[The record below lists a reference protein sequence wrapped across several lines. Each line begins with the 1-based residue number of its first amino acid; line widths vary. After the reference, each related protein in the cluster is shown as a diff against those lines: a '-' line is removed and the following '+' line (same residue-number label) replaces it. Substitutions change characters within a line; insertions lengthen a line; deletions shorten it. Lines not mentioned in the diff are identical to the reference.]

1 MDSQLEEIKSR
12 LDIVQVI
19 GEYVKLSK
27 AGSNYKGLCP
37 FHNEKTP
44 SFIVSPNRQI
54 FHCFGC
60 GAGGDAFGFLMKM
73 EHLEFPEALK
83 ILAAKAGVELKP
95 RDAKLQSEQ
104 NTLLE
109 INEEADKFFV
119 SNLEK
124 DEEALKY
131 LLDRGLT
138 KETIA
143 QFGIGFA
150 LDDWQSLSKHL
161 SQKGYKAGNILGTGL
176 ALLASDQSN
185 SSKIYDRFRG
195 RIMFPLKDAFG
206 RIVGFTGRIFDK
218 RPLRTVKDPKAV
230 GKYVNTPQTLVYDKS
245 KILYGLDVTKNDLRS
260 RNQIVIVEGQM
271 DMLMGWQNGLKNIV
285 ASSGT
290 ALTAYQLVI
299 LKKYSEN
306 LILGFDMDEAGQNAD
321 ERSIALAL
329 QKGFKVSILELP
341 EGKDM
346 ADFSREHKDGAAAL
360 PQTAIPVMQFFFNL
374 SKNKGDVSNL
384 DGKKAVV
391 SYFLPKIKYL
401 PDLIDKSYWLSQLA
415 SFTGIDFS
423 VLEDELLKVKEEFVT
438 RADRPNEEAEV
449 YSLGSNKL
457 IDRREILSKRTLAL
471 LLKSDYHGEDL
482 VKILEKYHL
491 FFDAAEQTLI
501 DQIVLAPELQIA
513 SHQELVSKELDTN
526 LVSQLDE
533 LELYGENEC
542 SILTITKCDLG
553 AEIETSLNELKQL
566 HFKNEISRVNNQIA
580 ELEKSQTNS
589 QEQIEKIS
597 QLLNQLKS
605 LASEEQ
611 ESWPLN

>member
-1 MDSQLEEIKSR
+1 MDSQLEEIKNK
-12 LDIVQVI
+12 LDIVQII

-27 AGSNYKGLCP
+27 AGANYKGLCP
-37 FHNEKTP
+37 FHSEKTP
-44 SFIVSPNRQI
+44 SFIVSPTRQI

-60 GAGGDAFGFLMKM
+60 GAGGDIFGFLMKM

-83 ILAAKAGVELKP
+83 ILANKAGVELKP

-109 INEEADKFFV
+109 INEAANKFFV

-124 DEEALKY
+124 DEEVLNY

-138 KETIA
+138 QETINR
-143 QFGIGFA
+143 FGIGFA
-150 LDDWQSLSKHL
+150 LDDWQALSKYL

-176 ALLASDQSN
+176 ALLASDSN
-185 SSKIYDRFRG
+185 DSGKIYDRFRG
-195 RIMFPLKDAFG
+195 RIMFPLRDSFG
-206 RIVGFTGRIFDK
+206 RTVGFTGRIFDK
-218 RPLRTVKDPKAV
+218 RPLKTVKDPKAV

-245 KILYGLDVTKNDLRS
+245 KILYGLDVTKNDLRA

-290 ALTAYQLVI
+290 ALTAYQLAI

-346 ADFSREHKDGAAAL
+346 ADFSREHKEAAATL

-374 SKNKGDVSNL
+374 AQHKGDVNSL
-384 DGKKAVV
+384 DGKKAVA

-423 VLEDELLKVKEEFVT
+423 VLEDELLKIKPEFIP
-438 RADRPNEEAEV
+438 RADKADSEAEE
-449 YSLGSNKL
+449 YNLSSNQL

-471 LLKSDYHGEDL
+471 LLKSDYHGKDL
-482 VKILEKYHL
+482 IGVLEKYHL
-491 FFDAAEQTLI
+491 FFDATEQALI
-501 DQIVLAPELQIA
+501 DQIVLAPELQTA
-513 SHQELVSKELDTN
+513 SHQELVNKELDTN
-526 LVSQLDE
+526 LINQLDE

-542 SILTITKCDLG
+542 GILTITKCDLKQ
-553 AEIETSLNELKQL
+553 EIETSLNELKQL
-566 HFKNEISRVNNQIA
+566 YFKNEISRINNQIA
-580 ELEKSQTNS
+580 ELEKSQTDGQS
-589 QEQIEKIS
+589 QTEKIA
-597 QLLNQLKS
+597 QLLNQLKD
-605 LASEEQ
+605 LASQEQ
-611 ESWPLN
+611 ECWHLN

>member
-37 FHNEKTP
+37 FHSEKTP

-73 EHLEFPEALK
+73 EHMEFPEALK

-109 INEEADKFFV
+109 INKEAAKFFAD
-119 SNLEK
+119 NLQK
-124 DEEALKY
+124 DEEALNY

-138 KETIA
+138 KETITK
-143 QFGIGFA
+143 FDIGFA
-150 LDDWQSLSKHL
+150 QDDWQTLSKYL

-185 SSKIYDRFRG
+185 SNKIYDRFRG
-195 RIMFPLKDAFG
+195 RIMFPLKDSFG

-218 RPLRTVKDPKAV
+218 RPLKTVKDPKAV

-245 KILYGLDVTKNDLRS
+245 KVLYGLDVTKNDLRTH
-260 RNQIVIVEGQM
+260 NQTVIVEGQM

-290 ALTAYQLVI
+290 ALTAYQLAI
-299 LKKYSEN
+299 LKKYSED
-306 LILGFDMDEAGQNAD
+306 LVLGFDMDEAGQNAD

-346 ADFSREHKDGAAAL
+346 ADFSREHKDGAADL

-374 SKNKGDVSNL
+374 SKNKGEVTNL
-384 DGKKAVV
+384 DGKKAVA

-415 SFTGIDFS
+415 GFTNIDFS
-423 VLEDELLKVKEEFVT
+423 VLEDELLKIKNETSQRGEM
-438 RADRPNEEAEV
+438 PNEETEI
-449 YSLGSNKL
+449 YRLSDNKL

-471 LLKSDYHGEDL
+471 LLKSDYHSEEL
-482 VKILEKYHL
+482 VKILEKYRL
-491 FFDAAEQTLI
+491 FFDIPENALIEQLI
-501 DQIVLAPELQIA
+501 LVPELQNA
-513 SHQELVSKELDTN
+513 SHQELVSKELDAN
-526 LVSQLDE
+526 LINQLDE

-542 SILTITKCDLG
+542 SILTLTKSNLK
-553 AEIETSLNELKQL
+553 AEIETSANELKQL
-566 HFKNEISRVNNQIA
+566 YFKNEISRLNNQII
-580 ELEKSQTNS
+580 E
-589 QEQIEKIS
+589 IEKINTDDNS
-597 QLLNQLKS
+597 QIQKISELMEQLKN
-605 LASEEQ
+605 LAVQAQ
-611 ESWPLN
+611 EYWPLN